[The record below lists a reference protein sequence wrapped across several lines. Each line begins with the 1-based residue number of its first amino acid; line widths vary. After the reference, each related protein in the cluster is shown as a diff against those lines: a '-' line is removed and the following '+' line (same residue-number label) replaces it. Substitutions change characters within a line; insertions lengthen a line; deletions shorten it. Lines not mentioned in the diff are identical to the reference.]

1 MQGTHTPVQSLSDLS
16 RISGQELRVYLLLG
30 EIPTYRKKLEDLRKY
45 MIFRDNITTSL
56 HNKLPLLSHV
66 SRVRL
71 CVTP

>member
-1 MQGTHTPVQSLSDLS
+1 MQGTHIPVQSLSDLN

-45 MIFRDNITTSL
+45 MIFRDNITTL
-56 HNKLPLLSHV
+56 HNKLPLLSHI